1 MNSEYFKNF
10 INSSVKPIGAAF
22 IFLGIVTVAIQIIL
36 TSNNPKERSKHLSSI
51 MYIGIGTCILGLAM
65 TLYSIISSI
74 ATPLF
79 VPGTAGPSISNET
92 AVKIIEEKSDW
103 ISRLIASLIVLINE
117 GIQTVLSGNVLENFN
132 LHTVLFSKTV
142 TSGSDGYWFLSI
154 PLSTAKYLMY
164 SLAIIVLPIII
175 IAIIRVATLYI
186 ASPFNITMRREA
198 TESIYRWI
206 LSIILIAAS
215 PMIVSSLIQL
225 NNALVDGLS
234 TLINNNISNDKL
246 TLDPVIYTGS
256 ALLTAFVQLFFTLMI
271 FKIVFMFAVRKIMI
285 LIFYA
290 FTPIAA
296 LMWAIK
302 KDVAAAGIWIGE
314 MISNIFMQ
322 FFYALSYT
330 VFVFMLSYR
339 AMNWVETIIWTFM
352 MITVSEALRNSMQG
366 FVQRLSGIDE
376 SKIGSGMF
384 AKLAGTAGV
393 AHSLNAIKTTFATPE
408 SNVKFSH
415 TNSKSSDTVNTKS
428 GTTTNTGNSNINAKP
443 IISHNSSNLNNNMPG
458 GSSAGSNISGL
469 VDQYGQPLTF
479 SHESINNSRSNM
491 GEESIN
497 LIKQQTKLA
506 QSTGKVNAISKIA
519 SGMIGIP
526 LAIAAAPLGQNMV
539 KGAIGVSKV
548 IGGSIRAVG
557 TTGALVSLSAS
568 EANSIEDFKK
578 NYTELMNST
587 TNKGTLMKTGSFIKN
602 NTLGDSEK
610 TQDLFNTIS
619 PTTNKQ
625 FVRWNYAP
633 VTDDV
638 DKFRWADKKLS
649 PDAV

>member
-1 MNSEYFKNF
+1 MTSEYFKSF

-79 VPGTAGPSISNET
+79 VPGTAGPSISDET

-103 ISRLIASLIVLINE
+103 ISRLIASPIVLINE

-132 LHTVLFSKTV
+132 LHTVLFSETV

-154 PLSTAKYLMY
+154 PLSTAKYLLY

-225 NNALVDGLS
+225 NNALVGGLS
-234 TLINNNISNDKL
+234 TLINNNIANDKL
-246 TLDPVIYTGS
+246 TLDPVIFTGS

-271 FKIVFMFAVRKIMI
+271 FKIVFMFAVRKIMV

-330 VFVFMLSYR
+330 VFVFMLSHR

-376 SKIGSGMF
+376 SKIGSGIF

-408 SNVKFSH
+408 GNVKFPH
-415 TNSKSSDTVNTKS
+415 FNSKSSGTVNTKS
-428 GTTTNTGNSNINAKP
+428 GVTTNTGSSNINAKP

-479 SHESINNSRSNM
+479 SHESINSSSSNM

-526 LAIAAAPLGQNMV
+526 LAIAAAPLGQNAV

-548 IGGSIRAVG
+548 IGGSIRAIG
-557 TTGALVSLSAS
+557 TTGTLVSLSAS
-568 EANSIEDFKK
+568 GANTIEEFKK

-587 TNKGTLMKTGSFIKN
+587 TDKGTLMKTGSFIKN

-610 TQDLFNTIS
+610 TQDFFNTIS
-619 PTTNKQ
+619 PATNKQ
-625 FVRWNYAP
+625 YVRWNYAP